1 MPGKNDHMVP
11 EGFVRALDGF
21 ETVLAAVPEDRW
33 NAPSPCEEWVAIEV
47 VGHVISA
54 LLAIHARAT
63 ESPLTDIGTDL
74 RALAGEDPRARWHQ
88 VRADMMA
95 ELGPEAL
102 ARTVDLPWEDDMT
115 LREFVDRYPLEILV
129 HTWDLAEATGQSV
142 TLDPDLVRA
151 AIETAEQY
159 APLGREAGLI
169 GPERDVPDDADD
181 QTRLLA
187 LFGRG

>member
-1 MPGKNDHMVP
+1 MPGKDDHMVP

-21 ETVLAAVPEDRW
+21 ETVLAAVPDDRW
-33 NAPSPCEEWVAIEV
+33 DAPSPCEDWVAIEV

-54 LLAIHARAT
+54 LLAIHAHAT
-63 ESPLTDIGTDL
+63 GSPLTDIGTDL
-74 RALAGEDPRARWHQ
+74 RALAGEDPRARWRR

-95 ELGPEAL
+95 ELGPGAL

-142 TLDPDLVRA
+142 TLGPDLVRA

-169 GPERDVPDDADD
+169 GPERDVPDGADD

>member
-1 MPGKNDHMVP
+1 MVP

-21 ETVLAAVPEDRW
+21 ETVLATVPDDRW
-33 NAPSPCEEWVAIEV
+33 DAPSPCEEWAAIEV

-54 LLAIHARAT
+54 LLAIRARAT

-74 RALAGEDPRARWHQ
+74 RALAGEDPWARWHQ

-187 LFGRG
+187 LFGRGHSAPS